1 MADAFTDAQA
11 WYDRAQRHIG
21 EYRYLIDRVWR
32 VRSKT
37 RDDGSFQYS
46 LCIDRALLSQAK
58 PISGEVANALFQS
71 LDNIIGAAARAAGV
85 DRSIKISWPWKVEPD
100 ADVKQKHAVRPRL
113 VDKLKKLQKE
123 GLPDPWLELIEATF
137 AAPATP
143 LAHID
148 VMKEVS
154 NSGKHWELLPT
165 ITNAVGMMW
174 MPPGESSLVPLD
186 IPADHFSENDEFLF
200 HEGAEI
206 DTSAITILIG
216 FELVAATRELRV
228 EPIFAFD
235 ATSRFVATALEKAK
249 LLWNE
254 TAD

>member
-1 MADAFTDAQA
+1 M
-11 WYDRAQRHIG
+11 
-21 EYRYLIDRVWR
+21 L
-32 VRSKT
+32 
-37 RDDGSFQYS
+37 
-46 LCIDRALLSQAK
+46 QAK

-85 DRSIKISWPWKVEPD
+85 ERSIKISWPWKVESD
-100 ADVKQKHAVRPRL
+100 ADVNQGHAIQPKL
-113 VDKLKKLQKE
+113 SDKLKKLQKE

-137 AAPATP
+137 AESATP

-148 VMKEVS
+148 VMKEIS

-174 MPPGESSLVPLD
+174 MPPGERRPVPLD
-186 IPADHFSENDEFLF
+186 IPEDHFSENDEFAF

-206 DTSAITILIG
+206 DTSAIEILIR

-235 ATSRFVATALEKAK
+235 ATSRFVATALQKAK
-249 LLWNE
+249 LLWDQ